1 MGIHVVIQPLA
12 GYGAEVV
19 SPSPGVRQLVAG
31 GDSATILIQVPAR
44 IGGLADTARFARS
57 LAAAASEFGE
67 WCEAQNRTRSSLSP
81 VSEQWRDVDL
91 GISAPG
97 DTTNDV
103 KDEV

>member
-31 GDSATILIQVPAR
+31 GEGTTVLVQVPAR
-44 IGGLADTARFARS
+44 IGGLSDTARFARS

-67 WCEAQNRTRSSLSP
+67 WCETQNRSRSYSSP
-81 VSEQWRDVDL
+81 VNEQWSNSSFNSPSRGDETGSRTVD
-91 GISAPG
+91 
-97 DTTNDV
+97 
-103 KDEV
+103 

>member
-31 GDSATILIQVPAR
+31 GEGTTLLVQVPAR
-44 IGGLADTARFARS
+44 IGGLSDTARFARS

-67 WCEAQNRTRSSLSP
+67 WCETQNRTRSYSAP
-81 VSEQWRDVDL
+81 ATEQWPNNNLDSPSRRDET
-91 GISAPG
+91 G
-97 DTTNDV
+97 DPAV
-103 KDEV
+103 G

>member
-31 GDSATILIQVPAR
+31 GDGTTLLLQVPAR
-44 IGGLADTARFARS
+44 IGGLSDTARFARS

-67 WCEAQNRTRSSLSP
+67 WCETQNRTRSYSSP
-81 VSEQWRDVDL
+81 VNEQWPNISFHSPSRGDETGSPAVD
-91 GISAPG
+91 
-97 DTTNDV
+97 
-103 KDEV
+103 

>member
-19 SPSPGVRQLVAG
+19 SPSPGIRQLVAG
-31 GDSATILIQVPAR
+31 GDSSNILIQVPAR

-67 WCEAQNRTRSSLSP
+67 WCEAQNRSRSSLSP
-81 VSEQWRDVDL
+81 VSEQWRDVSL
-91 GISAPG
+91 GIPTGESHE
-97 DTTNDV
+97 NQ

>member
-31 GDSATILIQVPAR
+31 GDSATILVQVPAR

-67 WCEAQNRTRSSLSP
+67 WCETQNRTRSSLSP

-91 GISAPG
+91 GIPASG
-97 DTTNDV
+97 TTTNDV
-103 KDEV
+103 TDEV